1 MRTFDVDILTVPG
14 WTGAGPDHWMSRW
27 EGRLRTARRIEQQ
40 DRDQPYLAG
49 WIDAIVAAVS
59 MSTRPVVIVAHSCG
73 IAAVV
78 HAAARMPPGRVV
90 GAYLVAP
97 SSESEAMAIPGIG
110 PTLAPYPTDPLPF
123 PSVLIASRN
132 DPHCGY
138 DSAGEYALSWG
149 STLVDAGEVGHLNT
163 ESGHGPWP
171 EGAMRLGLFLR
182 HLGDVEAR

>member
-1 MRTFDVDILTVPG
+1 
-14 WTGAGPDHWMSRW
+14 
-27 EGRLRTARRIEQQ
+27 
-40 DRDQPYLAG
+40 
-49 WIDAIVAAVS
+49 
-59 MSTRPVVIVAHSCG
+59 
-73 IAAVV
+73 
-78 HAAARMPPGRVV
+78 
-90 GAYLVAP
+90 
-97 SSESEAMAIPGIG
+97 MAIPGIG